1 MGMITQKSFKLSIS
15 NYLNKGDNVGE
26 VIKLLKSGENL
37 IIAIPI
43 AICENLNLKEGSEVE
58 IEPFICGGETGAR
71 IKLKK
76 DREAPLPM

>member
-1 MGMITQKSFKLSIS
+1 M
-15 NYLNKGDNVGE
+15 GE

-43 AICENLNLKEGSEVE
+43 VICENLNLKEGSEVE
-58 IEPFICGGETGAR
+58 IEPFICGGEIGVR

-76 DREAPLPM
+76 DREAAMLM

>member
-1 MGMITQKSFKLSIS
+1 M
-15 NYLNKGDNVGE
+15 GE

-37 IIAIPI
+37 IIAIPT

-76 DREAPLPM
+76 